1 MKDIELYYDDCF
13 EIMKKL
19 IADGRKVD
27 AIICDPPYLINYA
40 DWDHEFNMPLAIDL
54 CYETRTAF

>member
-27 AIICDPPYLINYA
+27 AIIMTSVKPQSTMSPAGCKRVSI
-40 DWDHEFNMPLAIDL
+40 
-54 CYETRTAF
+54 